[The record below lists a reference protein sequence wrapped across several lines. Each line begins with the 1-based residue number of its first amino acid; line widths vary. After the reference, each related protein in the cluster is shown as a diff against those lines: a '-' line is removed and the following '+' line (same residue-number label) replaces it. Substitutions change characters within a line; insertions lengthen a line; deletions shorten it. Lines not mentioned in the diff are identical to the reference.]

1 MYHLKYKKP
10 FGGLRL
16 PKYKIS
22 FLLRRKNKFFRGF
35 CFLKYKKFSRRGFL
49 IFFKLRL
56 KSTGFRFRKNKKT
69 FLLRKYKNFLVFEEE
84 SFVTRNIR
92 NFFRVDCFLV
102 ILGLGWEVRQ
112 KALKYTTVLLF
123 IDVLKFMQE
132 KQVL

>member
-69 FLLRKYKNFLVFEEE
+69 FLLRKYKNFLVLEEE

-92 NFFRVDCFLV
+92 NFLDCVLV
-102 ILGLGWEVRQ
+102 ILVWDEKCVRR
-112 KALKYTTVLLF
+112 LLNILLSF
-123 IDVLKFMQE
+123 YLLMP
-132 KQVL
+132 

>member
-35 CFLKYKKFSRRGFL
+35 CFLKYNKFSQRGFL

-56 KSTGFRFRKNKKT
+56 KSTGFRFRKNKKS
-69 FLLRKYKNFLVFEEE
+69 FLLRKYKNFLVLEEE

-92 NFFRVDCFLV
+92 NFLDWVLV
-102 ILGLGWEVRQ
+102 ILVWDEKCVRR
-112 KALKYTTVLLF
+112 LLNILLSF
-123 IDVLKFMQE
+123 YLLMP
-132 KQVL
+132 

>member
-56 KSTGFRFRKNKKT
+56 KSTGFRFRKNKKS
-69 FLLRKYKNFLVFEEE
+69 FLLRKYKNFLVLEEE

-92 NFFRVDCFLV
+92 NFLDCVLV
-102 ILGLGWEVRQ
+102 ILVWDEKCVRR
-112 KALKYTTVLLF
+112 LLNILLSF
-123 IDVLKFMQE
+123 YLLMP
-132 KQVL
+132 